1 MKVTN
6 NMEYTIELC
15 VIYNDGGVDFTDYD
29 VEEIIGEYDTSN
41 KEEVIEKFNNLVHT
55 IENKDSV
62 LLNKLNDSP
71 WHKVNEI
78 KSIEV
83 YIYEATD
90 EDVNQ
95 IIIKKIKI

>member
-1 MKVTN
+1 
-6 NMEYTIELC
+6 MEYTIELC
-15 VIYNDGGVDFTDYD
+15 VNYNDCGVDFTDYD

-41 KEEVIEKFNNLVHT
+41 KEEVIERFNNLVHT
-55 IENKDSV
+55 IENKDSI

-83 YIYEATD
+83 YIY
-90 EDVNQ
+90 
-95 IIIKKIKI
+95 I

>member
-1 MKVTN
+1 MI
-6 NMEYTIELC
+6 EYTIELR
-15 VIYNDGGVDFTDYD
+15 VNYNDGGVDFTDYD

-41 KEEVIEKFNNLVHT
+41 KDEVIKKFNNLVHT
-55 IENKDSV
+55 IENKDSI

-78 KSIEV
+78 ESIDV
-83 YIYEATD
+83 YIYETTD

-95 IIIKKIKI
+95 IITKEIEI

>member
-1 MKVTN
+1 
-6 NMEYTIELC
+6 MEYTIELC
-15 VIYNDGGVDFTDYD
+15 VNYNDYGVDFTDYD

-55 IENKDSV
+55 IENKDST

-71 WHKVNEI
+71 WHEVNEI
-78 KSIEV
+78 ESIEV

-90 EDVNQ
+90 EDVDQIDVDQ
-95 IIIKKIKI
+95 IITKEIKI